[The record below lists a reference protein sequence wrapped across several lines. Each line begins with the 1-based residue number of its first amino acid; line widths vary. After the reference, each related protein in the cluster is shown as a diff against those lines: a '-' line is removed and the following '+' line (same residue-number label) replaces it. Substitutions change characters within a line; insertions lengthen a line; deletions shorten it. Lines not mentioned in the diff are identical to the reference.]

1 MRVNRNTADFFP
13 SINHCAKAL
22 MLFVGVCGAAGILY
36 FLSPYDSGVYA
47 PCPFNALTDLYCPG
61 CGTLRGL
68 HELLHGHIGI
78 AFGLN
83 PLMVLLLPFIGYS
96 FVNYF
101 VAGIRGRPKRKI
113 FIPSGIIW
121 TLLGVVILFWISRN
135 LPYYPFALLAP

>member
-1 MRVNRNTADFFP
+1 MRVNQTSTDFFP

-22 MLFVGVCGAAGILY
+22 ALLVVVCGAAGILY

-47 PCPFNALTDLYCPG
+47 RCPFNALTDLYCPG

-68 HELLHGHIGI
+68 HELLHGHIGK

-96 FVNYF
+96 FVNYV
-101 VAGIRGRPKRKI
+101 VAGVRGRPERKI

-121 TLLGVVILFWISRN
+121 TLLAMVILFWISRN